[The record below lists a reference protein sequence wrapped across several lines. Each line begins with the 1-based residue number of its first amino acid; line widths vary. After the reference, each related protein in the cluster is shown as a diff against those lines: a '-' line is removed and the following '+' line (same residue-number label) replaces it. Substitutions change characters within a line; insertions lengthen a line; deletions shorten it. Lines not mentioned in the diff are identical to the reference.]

1 MNTIVTQV
9 LGWIYFKVYL
19 KFIYYLHISY
29 LILYRFFQNKEYI
42 IIEIQN
48 EDTKEKYDIK
58 RYMGKSWLSLKNI
71 TETEKIKTPL
81 LRVSIC
87 EKDRYGNTNV
97 YRNIFIDDNHE
108 HIYLKNNVLKSEGY
122 KYLETLI
129 KNKVSKDAIDK
140 IMGLS
145 SSDSEEE

>member
-9 LGWIYFKVYL
+9 FGWLYFKVFL
-19 KFIYYLHISY
+19 NIIYYFHVTY
-29 LILYRFFQNKEYI
+29 LFLYHSFQNKEYI

-58 RYMGKSWLSLKNI
+58 PHRGKSWVTLKDI
-71 TETEKIKTPL
+71 TETNENKMPL
-81 LRVSIC
+81 LRVSIY
-87 EKDRYGNTNV
+87 ERDSYGNTNV
-97 YRNIFIDDNHE
+97 YRNIFIDDNYE
-108 HIYLKNNVLKSEGY
+108 CVYLKNNVPKSEGY
-122 KYLETLI
+122 KYLAALI

-145 SSDSEEE
+145 LSDSEEE